1 MKFLNSQYVDM
12 CCSLSPA
19 RFRIVNQQ
27 RFESRVF
34 AMVDDVYLRA
44 LYYLYVSYTLMLFKS
59 TDGESTVRN
68 VFK

>member
-12 CCSLSPA
+12 CFASRA
-19 RFRIVNQQ
+19 RFRIANQ
-27 RFESRVF
+27 RFECRVF